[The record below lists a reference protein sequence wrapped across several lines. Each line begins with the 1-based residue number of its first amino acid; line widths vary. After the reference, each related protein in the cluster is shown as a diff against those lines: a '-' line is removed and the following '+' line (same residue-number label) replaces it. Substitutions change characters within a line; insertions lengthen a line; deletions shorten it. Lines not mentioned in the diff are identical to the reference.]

1 MVGGLVWIVRRGSAL
16 LRKSREVGPLY
27 ATQLVLD
34 RLIPTFVFSM
44 NTLVVVAADLRSLKE
59 YRTSDPELRWAGP
72 EDIEK
77 MAATGDPAAS
87 VRKQLEE
94 GARLAVV
101 ERGGRIV
108 AYFWCRAGAVDYYD
122 WLRFQLSPTDAW
134 NTYAWVA
141 PELRGQGTH
150 ARIRDFA
157 YAGYVRGGCTRSLS
171 VIDALNRNSIRAA
184 AKVRALP
191 VGHIR
196 FVRVLGLTLVRFDR
210 SVRVGWWGLGRRL
223 VLPMGELHSE

>member
-44 NTLVVVAADLRSLKE
+44 NTLVVVAADLRPLAG

-77 MAATGDPAAS
+77 MATTGTPVAS
-87 VRKQLEE
+87 VRKQFEE
-94 GARLAVV
+94 SARLAVI
-101 ERGGRIV
+101 ERGGGIV
-108 AYFWCRAGAVDYYD
+108 AYFWCQAGVVDYYD
-122 WLRFQLSPTDAW
+122 WLRFRLSPTDAW

-141 PELRGQGTH
+141 PELRGQGMH

-157 YAGYVRGGCTRSLS
+157 YAGYVRDGCTRSLS
-171 VIDALNRNSIRAA
+171 LIDALNRNSIRAA

-191 VGHIR
+191 VGYIR
-196 FVRVLGLTLVRFDR
+196 YVRILGFTLVRFDR

-223 VLPMGELHSE
+223 VLPMGDLRRE